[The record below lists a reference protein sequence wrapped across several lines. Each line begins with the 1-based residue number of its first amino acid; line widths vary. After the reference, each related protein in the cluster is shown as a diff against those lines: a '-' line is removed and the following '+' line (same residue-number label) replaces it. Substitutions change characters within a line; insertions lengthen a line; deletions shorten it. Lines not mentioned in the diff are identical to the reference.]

1 MALLK
6 DSLIAHYKMN
16 ENTANDNDELV
27 TNGTFDSDIDGWVSG
42 NLETFEWDA
51 GELHIVET
59 GTSYSYA
66 RQVVELV
73 VGKRYKY
80 SFDITKNS
88 NVVDLIFKQ
97 GANPIVTCTETRS
110 YSGVFICLDT
120 LGIYFL
126 VNGGAGDWNIDNVS
140 IRLCAV
146 EDSSGNDHDGLLQE
160 DTSVA
165 HVAGKINGAFDFDGS
180 SDYIEI
186 ADHVD
191 FNVGT
196 GDISVFVWVN
206 SDDDSAY
213 QVIVSK
219 DNYIDDISF
228 RLMGDNKLQ
237 IYIDNVNL
245 ISAVA
250 VGINA
255 WHFVGFTRKLGTTKL
270 YIDGVER
277 GSSASLTGS
286 IDNAHN
292 VCIGIRGNGLALP
305 FSGLIDNVMFFNK
318 ELTPLEVKY
327 LYNSGAG
334 IESIPTLI
342 ELSRTGQHFSSHQEN

>member
-1 MALLK
+1 MAGRLSNALV
-6 DSLIAHYKMN
+6 AWYKMN
-16 ENTANDNDELV
+16 
-27 TNGTFDSDIDGWVSG
+27 DSLATDVIID
-42 NLETFEWDA
+42 
-51 GELHIVET
+51 ET
-59 GTSYSYA
+59 GNHNGVVKDATGTATSAFHS
-66 RQVVELV
+66 
-73 VGKRYKY
+73 
-80 SFDITKNS
+80 
-88 NVVDLIFKQ
+88 
-97 GANPIVTCTETRS
+97 
-110 YSGVFICLDT
+110 
-120 LGIYFL
+120 
-126 VNGGAGDWNIDNVS
+126 
-140 IRLCAV
+140 
-146 EDSSGNDHDGLLQE
+146 
-160 DTSVA
+160 
-165 HVAGKINGAFDFDGS
+165 VAGKINNAQDFDGT
-180 SDYIEI
+180 DDHIEI
-186 ADHVD
+186 ANHAD

-196 GDISVFVWVN
+196 GDISVFAWVN

-305 FSGLIDNVMFFNK
+305 FSGLIDNVMFFNIA
-318 ELTPLEVKY
+318 LSQSEVSQ
-327 LYNSGAG
+327 LYADGRG
-334 IESIPTLI
+334 IGKLADLDHS
-342 ELSRTGQHFSSHQEN
+342 SRLHRSRRRYY